1 MRHFLRS
8 IFRPVLFSLM
18 AALSVSVAPA
28 HADEP
33 QEVNALIKAGQLDAA
48 AQRADAVLTAK
59 PADVEMRFLKGL
71 ILTRQG
77 KSADAVAL
85 FLKLTQDFP
94 ELPEPYNNLAVL
106 YAAQGQ
112 YDKARA
118 ALEMAIRANPSY
130 AVAYENLG
138 DVYAKLATQSY
149 DKSLQLEANNASAQG
164 KLALIRDLDS
174 YGSKKPAAAA
184 TKK

>member
-8 IFRPVLFSLM
+8 IFRPVLLSLL
-18 AALSVSVAPA
+18 AALSVSAVPA
-28 HADEP
+28 LADEP
-33 QEVNALIKAGQLDAA
+33 QEVNALIKAGQLEAA
-48 AQRADAVLTAK
+48 AQRADAVLAAK

-77 KSADAVAL
+77 KSADAIAL
-85 FLKLTQDFP
+85 FLKLTQEFP

-118 ALEMAIRANPSY
+118 ALDMAIRANPSY

-138 DVYAKLATQSY
+138 DVYAKLATQAY
-149 DKSLQLEANNASAQG
+149 EKSLQLETNNAAAQG
-164 KLALIRDLDS
+164 KLALIRDLDNT
-174 YGSKKPAAAA
+174 SKKPASA